1 MRGVRYVFIGL
12 VAAALLA
19 GGPVFAKSAEE
30 LKQTGSA
37 FSAIAKKALPA
48 VVFIDVETTV
58 EVQRYR
64 YQNPLEQFFGRGYG
78 YQQQEPETQ
87 KYSQQGQGSGF
98 IISKDGY
105 ILTNNHVVKDADR
118 ITVTLADGK
127 ELVAKV
133 VGTDPKTEVA
143 LIKVESED
151 DLPVLDLG
159 DSDALEVGEW
169 VIAAGNPFGLSQTI
183 TAGIVSAK
191 GRDEPGI
198 AEYGNFIQTDAAINP
213 GNSGG
218 PLLDIDG
225 KVVGI
230 NTAIYT
236 RTGGYMG
243 IGFAIPINQ
252 AVRIKDQLIKYGK
265 VSRSVLGIYIQ
276 EVDEDL
282 AKSFGLNEKGGILI
296 NQVMED
302 SAAEKAGLKEGDI
315 VVELDGRKVE
325 KLGMFRNRVASTAP
339 GSKIDLKVFR
349 NGKYK
354 NIVAVTQEMEGEGAA
369 AGAGVSSAV
378 YDKLGATVD
387 SLESDAARRLGYGEL
402 EGVLVTEVKQGSP
415 AWRAGLQPGQVITSV
430 DRKPVDSVNAFKKA
444 LEEAPDHKILL
455 FVTDG
460 RSSRFVV
467 VKLEE

>member
-1 MRGVRYVFIGL
+1 MFVGL
-12 VAAALLA
+12 VAVALLA
-19 GGPVFAKSAEE
+19 GDPASAKSTEE
-30 LKQTGSA
+30 LRQTGSA

-58 EVQRYR
+58 EVPRYR
-64 YQNPLEQFFGRGYG
+64 YQNPLEQFFGRGYGG

-118 ITVTLADGK
+118 ITVNLASGEQLD
-127 ELVAKV
+127 AKV
-133 VGTDPKTEVA
+133 IGSDPKTEVA

-151 DLPVLDLG
+151 ELPVLELG
-159 DSDALEVGEW
+159 DSDVLEVGEW

-225 KVVGI
+225 KAIGI

-236 RTGGYMG
+236 RSGGYMG

-252 AVRIKDQLIKYGK
+252 AIRIKDQLIKYGR

-282 AKSFGLNEKGGILI
+282 AKSFGLEEKGGILI

-315 VVELDGRKVE
+315 VVALDGQKVE
-325 KLGMFRNRVASTAP
+325 KLGAFRNRVASTP
-339 GSKIDLKVFR
+339 PNSKLELKVFR

-354 NIVAVTQEMEGEGAA
+354 NIAAVTQEMEGEGGAA
-369 AGAGVSSAV
+369 SEAVASGV

-387 SLESDAARRLGYGEL
+387 SLESEAARRLGYGEL
-402 EGVLVTEVKQGSP
+402 EGVLVTEVEQGSP

-430 DRKPVDSVNAFKKA
+430 DRKPVESVREFKSA
-444 LEEAPDHKILL
+444 LEAAKDHKILL

-467 VKLEE
+467 VKIEE